1 MNRLLRTCSAALLA
15 CALSVP
21 VFGLETPLVLPSG
34 NSAGCINAGSGQVII
49 YEVFPNTT
57 TRKGQANFLT
67 DLQAMEARVTMV
79 GEHPYSLLRTGW
91 GPSKDALPNPTP
103 EECLSKWFAKEL
115 SAGQKKAGRSVT
127 DQEMVRKAED
137 DFWSKDHPYDG
148 VVRGAFGSFG
158 GGKLM
163 LVVPSKRVAM
173 FYQVDSQ
180 DLKLANVYNYSPA
193 LYVQIGQN
201 TSPRPDEIASRLDLP
216 KEQKEELVGQFKQQE
231 DNAALQ
237 AAPSDVWCCVTT
249 NGFCLIDTANRRMM
263 TFEEKGKAMSLRSV
277 RNISADL
284 AIPNIYQSTPD
295 ASTEAKNLANGV
307 CKAMLAEWGVT
318 LFDQYTLKAL
328 VGLAQA
334 GEGARKAEALQA
346 NAAGNL
352 VILDFTAQR
361 KLLTYQP
368 TGSNNGIELVT
379 VRDYSFDI
387 ASDMLRTRA
396 KARAEAAEG
405 FKAIESM
412 ANKGQVEQALARLKT
427 ELKFV
432 PSLVDAAHKSAA
444 LKKLAG
450 KDKEAL
456 DALLAQGDKDKEAFL
471 AQVKSAVE
479 AAAAEREKA
488 KKDKK

>member
-21 VFGLETPLVLPSG
+21 LFGLETPLVLPSG

-67 DLQAMEARVTMV
+67 DLQALETRVTMV
-79 GEHPYSLLRTGW
+79 GEQAYSFLRTGW

-115 SAGQKKAGRSVT
+115 SPGQKKAGRSAT

-137 DFWSKDHPYDG
+137 EFWSKDHPYDG

-216 KEQKEELVGQFKQQE
+216 KDQKEDLVGQFKQQE

-237 AAPSDVWCCVTT
+237 AAASDVWCCVTST
-249 NGFCLIDTANRRMM
+249 GFCLLDTANRRMM

-284 AIPNIYQSTPD
+284 AIPNIFQSTPD
-295 ASTEAKNLANGV
+295 ASDEAKKLAGLY
-307 CKAMLAEWGVT
+307 KAMLAEWGVT
-318 LFDQYTLKAL
+318 IFDQYTLKAL

-334 GEGARKAEALQA
+334 GGEGARKAEALQA

-387 ASDMLRTRA
+387 ASDMLRTRG
-396 KARAEAAEG
+396 KARLEAAES
-405 FKAIESM
+405 FKAIEGL
-412 ANKGQVEQALARLKT
+412 AGKGQAERALAMLKA

-432 PSLVDAAHKSAA
+432 PTLVDAAHKSAA

-450 KDKEAL
+450 KDKDAL
-456 DALLAQGDKDKEAFL
+456 EALLAQGDKDKEAFL

-488 KKDKK
+488 KKDKR